1 MNRKYDR
8 RSFIGLTTVGNTE
21 DTALSG
27 ISFPKEAPSKS
38 TAGDKPIRLGFIG
51 IGGRGSYH
59 LNAALGIEGVEV
71 PAICELK
78 PVRLHQAKRWVE
90 AAGMPTPRMYDRG
103 PEDYKRLCQ
112 EEDLDAII
120 CCTPWQY
127 HTPVCL
133 SAMRNN
139 KHAVSEVPIVITLD
153 EAWELV
159 ETYESTGKW
168 ATIGLEGLGDL
179 AILNMIHKGMFGEI
193 VHAENGYVHDLRLV
207 KFDPDEEP
215 WRLQHSLDRNG
226 NLYPDHPMAKILPAC
241 DINHGDRF
249 DYLVSMSSN
258 SVMLNDYAALNYG
271 KDSLYAKA
279 KVALGDF
286 NATLIH
292 TVNGKMITL
301 NHDTSTPHPREDFRL
316 QGTKGIYLADGRS
329 RRIYLEGLSPVEHE
343 WEPAQKYLD
352 ENKPSI
358 VANYNPPPRKG
369 GKIEGHGGGGSTTP
383 FVWDRL
389 IKALRENRLPDWDVY
404 DSVTSSAISPVTELS
419 VANRCKPVDF
429 PDFTK
434 GKWKTRPR
442 INLV

>member
-1 MNRKYDR
+1 MNNKYDR
-8 RSFIGLTTVGNTE
+8 RRFMKIS
-21 DTALSG
+21 SG
-27 ISFPKEAPSKS
+27 EISGGIPVSGMELPKEISGLSPLS
-38 TAGDKPIRLGFIG
+38 DKPVRLGFIG

-78 PVRLHQAKRWVE
+78 PVRLHQAKRWIE
-90 AAGMPTPRMYDRG
+90 NAGLPTPRLYDRG

-112 EEDLDAII
+112 EEELDAII

-139 KHAVSEVPIVITLD
+139 KHAVSEVPIVVSLD

-179 AILNMIHKGMFGEI
+179 SLLNMIQKGIFGEI

-226 NLYPDHPMAKILPAC
+226 NLYPDHPMAKILPAL

-249 DYLVSMSSN
+249 DYLVSMSSS
-258 SVMLNDYAALNYG
+258 SVMLNNYAALNYG
-271 KDSLYAKA
+271 SDSFYAKA

-286 NATLIH
+286 NATLIR

-329 RRIYLEGLSPVEHE
+329 RRIYLDGISPKAHE
-343 WEPAQKYLD
+343 WEPADKYLE
-352 ENKPSI
+352 ENRAPVI
-358 VANYNPPPRKG
+358 TNYNPPPRKG
-369 GKIEGHGGGGSTTP
+369 GKIEGHGGGGTQTP
-383 FVWDRL
+383 MNWHRL
-389 IKALRENRLPDWDVY
+389 VVAIRENKMPDWNVY

-419 VANRCKPVDF
+419 VANKCKPVDF

-434 GKWKTRPR
+434 GKWKTTQR
-442 INLV
+442 ITLV